1 MLLTRGKVLTKNME
15 DGNTVGV
22 RIDPAKQRRN
32 PLGHS
37 DEVPHAHK
45 EKVGGSHRFKS
56 DRGLHNVAPV
66 LRKGERTAVR
76 LRAGY
81 GVGFAR
87 SSRDPR

>member
-1 MLLTRGKVLTKNME
+1 MLLTGGKVWTKNME

-45 EKVGGSHRFKS
+45 EKVSQIKLEMVTIKQLIQYLMITELFLK
-56 DRGLHNVAPV
+56 
-66 LRKGERTAVR
+66 KIT
-76 LRAGY
+76 
-81 GVGFAR
+81 
-87 SSRDPR
+87 